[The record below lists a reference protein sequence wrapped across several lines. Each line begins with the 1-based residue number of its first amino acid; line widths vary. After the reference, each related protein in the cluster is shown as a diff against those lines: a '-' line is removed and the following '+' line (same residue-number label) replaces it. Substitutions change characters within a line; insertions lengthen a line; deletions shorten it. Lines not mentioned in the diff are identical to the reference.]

1 MIVSYPLCVTR
12 TWRKPSFRNMSM
24 TVSIGVW
31 SVTVIG
37 ARSKMRLNFNGG
49 DPCQGEGI
57 LGVNKTSESS
67 LSPSMVLLALAV
79 KEKKTDDQKEMF
91 TKPTK

>member
-1 MIVSYPLCVTR
+1 M
-12 TWRKPSFRNMSM
+12 
-24 TVSIGVW
+24 
-31 SVTVIG
+31 G

-67 LSPSMVLLALAV
+67 LSPSMVRLALAI
-79 KEKKTDDQKEMF
+79 KKRKRTIK
-91 TKPTK
+91 KKY